1 MYKYLILIIFV
12 LSFIVIKLS
21 LTINNIKEMKEFQKI
36 ALYSENY
43 NIESVLYKKMI
54 DNQIYFIDKNKKLI
68 KIKIK
73 PEHLS
78 QIKNIK
84 NNSFLYLRYIKFKND
99 KCLVSI
105 FNDSFKISDYSLTKC
120 IRY

>member
-1 MYKYLILIIFV
+1 MYKYLILVIFV
-12 LSFIVIKLS
+12 LSFTVIKLS

-36 ALYSENY
+36 SLHSENY
-43 NIESVLYKKMI
+43 NIESVLYKKMN
-54 DNQIYFIDKNKKLI
+54 DNQIYFIDKNKNLI

-73 PEHLS
+73 QEHLS

-84 NNSFLYLRYIKFKND
+84 KNSFLYLRYIKFKND

>member
-1 MYKYLILIIFV
+1 MYKYLILVIFV
-12 LSFIVIKLS
+12 LSFTVIKLS

-36 ALYSENY
+36 SLHSENY
-43 NIESVLYKKMI
+43 NIESVLYKKMN
-54 DNQIYFIDKNKKLI
+54 DNQIYFIDKNKNLI

-73 PEHLS
+73 QEHLA

-84 NNSFLYLRYIKFKND
+84 KNSFLYLRYIKFKND
-99 KCLVSI
+99 KCLVRI